1 MKTKLFLIKESIVAL
16 LILLFAYTAF
26 SKFIEYDIFVF
37 QMQLVPLPLMG
48 EIAPTLG
55 WMVPLVE
62 CLIVIALMIG
72 KWRTIGLYSSLLLL
86 FIFEGYISI
95 LLLSGYDLP
104 CTCGGIISK
113 MGWKEH
119 LIFNAILI
127 LLTVFA
133 LYFNKEK
140 QQNSLHLKK
149 SIQ

>member
-1 MKTKLFLIKESIVAL
+1 MKTKLFWIKESIVAL

-37 QMQLVPLPLMG
+37 QLQLVPLPLMG

-62 CLIVIALMIG
+62 SLIVIALIIS

-119 LIFNAILI
+119 LIFNAIFI

-140 QQNSLHLKK
+140 QQNSLQLKK